1 MEEPGAIARIVDL
14 LSRGNGAHAFRERGA
29 AILCAPLVGQY
40 APSLDAVDRLRRA
53 DADVVLMDLR
63 MPRMDGIE
71 ATRRIVGDHP
81 AARVLVL
88 TTFEDERDVFSALR
102 AGASGYLLKDAG
114 PEELLAAIRAVH
126 AGDAVL
132 APSVTRRVLDAVDFV
147 LPTTGKPGQ
156 DECAVSLTDR
166 ERDVLA
172 AMADGLSN
180 REIADRLSVSETTV
194 KTHVGRLLLKLD
206 ARDRLQAVV
215 YAVQRGLVTIERR

>member
-1 MEEPGAIARIVDL
+1 MIRVLVVDDQTLVRSGLALVVRTAPDMEVLAEAVD
-14 LSRGNGAHAFRERGA
+14 G
-29 AILCAPLVGQY
+29 
-40 APSLDAVDRLRRA
+40 LDAVDRLRRA

-63 MPRMDGIE
+63 MPRLDGIE
-71 ATRRIVGDHP
+71 ATRRIVSDHP
-81 AARVLVL
+81 ATRVLVL
-88 TTFEDERDVFSALR
+88 TTFEDDRDVFSALR
-102 AGASGYLLKDAG
+102 AGASGYLLKDVV

-132 APSVTRRVLDAVDFV
+132 APSVTRRVLDAVDFA
-147 LPTTGKPGQ
+147 LPAAGEPATEP
-156 DECAVSLTDR
+156 DAVALTDR

-215 YAVQRGLVTIERR
+215 YAVQRGLVAIDRR